1 VKRVVAQRLGI
12 VVSCLIFMLALGACG
27 SNNSGSSAT
36 SSATSSASSETAAPS
51 SSAEPESSA
60 AADIAAPTGLM
71 TPGTLTLGVDATY
84 PPLESY
90 DENQKLI
97 GFDIEF
103 GEAVGKALG
112 LQVKWVDTRFEGLIP
127 GLNSN
132 KFDAI
137 ISGITITEERA
148 KTLDFIPF
156 FSSGQSMIGRKDA
169 NLTIKDDHDVAGL
182 NLAVVSGSIQDIM
195 LKDTII
201 PDLKASGKD
210 VKVSTYP
217 SNPEA
222 VQQLIKKTAD
232 AVFLDSP
239 VALDLISKFKE
250 LAIVSPDFNPK
261 NRGIVTRKG
270 DTEMAGPLEAV
281 YQKLVQDGTVDT
293 LLKKYGL
300 NQVIP
305 N

>member
-1 VKRVVAQRLGI
+1 
-12 VVSCLIFMLALGACG
+12 
-27 SNNSGSSAT
+27 
-36 SSATSSASSETAAPS
+36 
-51 SSAEPESSA
+51 
-60 AADIAAPTGLM
+60 M

-103 GEAVGKALG
+103 GEAVGKVLG

-137 ISGITITEERA
+137 VSGITITEERA
-148 KTLDFIPF
+148 KTVDFIPYF
-156 FSSGQSMIGRKDA
+156 ASGQSMIGRKDA
-169 NLTIKDDHDVAGL
+169 NLKIKDDHDVAGL
-182 NLAVVSGSIQDIM
+182 KLAVVSGSIQDIL

-201 PDLKASGKD
+201 PDLKTKGKD

-239 VALDLISKFKE
+239 VAHDLITKFNE

-270 DTEMAGPLEAV
+270 DTVMASPLEAA
-281 YQKLVQDGTVDT
+281 YKKLLQDGTVDT

-300 NQVIP
+300 NQVIQK
-305 N
+305 